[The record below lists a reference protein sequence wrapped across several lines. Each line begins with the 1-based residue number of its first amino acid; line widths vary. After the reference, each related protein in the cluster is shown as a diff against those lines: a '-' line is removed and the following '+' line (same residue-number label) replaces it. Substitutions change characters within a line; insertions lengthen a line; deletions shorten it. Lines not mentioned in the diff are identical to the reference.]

1 MGGISVL
8 LLLGI
13 LSTIFW
19 FFVAIFVI
27 IAIYLL
33 ITYIFESVAIS
44 RINKN
49 QKCNATFTAWIPF
62 YNKYLLG
69 KIANLKNQGIVLGII
84 NIIIVIMFIY
94 FLLIENFS
102 HWLLLVFFILIF
114 VNFILNI
121 LISHKIFKK
130 AIVKY
135 SDLFTVL
142 SVLSLGLLRPIFLFF
157 IRNNKN
163 LFIEVK
169 K

>member
-19 FFVAIFVI
+19 FFVAIFFI

-49 QKCNATFTAWIPF
+49 QKCNTTFTAWIPF

-94 FLLIENFS
+94 FYYTVEFNL
-102 HWLLLVFFILIF
+102 WLLLIFFILVITS
-114 VNFILNI
+114 FILNI
-121 LISHKIFKK
+121 VISHKIFTQ
-130 AIVKY
+130 AIGKY
-135 SDLFTVL
+135 GDIFTVF
-142 SVLSLGLLRPIFLFF
+142 SVLSLGILRPIFLFI
-157 IRNNKN
+157 IRNNNNIRIKT
-163 LFIEVK
+163 K
-169 K
+169 

>member
-84 NIIIVIMFIY
+84 NIIIVIMLYIFI
-94 FLLIENFS
+94 
-102 HWLLLVFFILIF
+102 IL
-114 VNFILNI
+114 
-121 LISHKIFKK
+121 
-130 AIVKY
+130 
-135 SDLFTVL
+135 
-142 SVLSLGLLRPIFLFF
+142 
-157 IRNNKN
+157 
-163 LFIEVK
+163 
-169 K
+169 